1 MRALRL
7 LLITVVVAVL
17 LAGTAYGAGRAYRH
31 LGDESASSS
40 PTRSGEPEPETTPT
54 PSPSTT
60 PSETPSPVEPAAA
73 PKPVAVLEPGA
84 KGEKVRELQHR
95 LFQMAW
101 LPETTTGT
109 YDAPTKEAVH
119 SMHLEAH
126 GILPNEI
133 YEVTEG
139 T

>member
-7 LLITVVVAVL
+7 FLLTVLVAAL

-40 PTRSGEPEPETTPT
+40 PTRSGDPAPESTPT
-54 PSPSTT
+54 TSPSTT
-60 PSETPSPVEPAAA
+60 PETTPPVEPAAP
-73 PKPVAVLEPGA
+73 PKPAAVLEPGA

-101 LPETTTGT
+101 LPETTMYGIPNGPPFQS
-109 YDAPTKEAVH
+109 APK
-119 SMHLEAH
+119 S
-126 GILPNEI
+126 G
-133 YEVTEG
+133 
-139 T
+139 